1 MENLPQFLIADSSEQ
16 GDVIYVIHTAY
27 PRFCLDVTNEHIHWM
42 ETFEEEDA
50 EELATTTTALVEEA
64 LAFFDREMENI

>member
-16 GDVIYVIHTAY
+16 ADVIYVIHTAY